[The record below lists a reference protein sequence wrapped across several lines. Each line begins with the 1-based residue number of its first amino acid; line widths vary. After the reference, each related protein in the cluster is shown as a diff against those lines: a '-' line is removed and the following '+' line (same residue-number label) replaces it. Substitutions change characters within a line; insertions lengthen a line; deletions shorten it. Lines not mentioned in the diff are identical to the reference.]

1 MRIDIEQLPAF
12 VTMFAKD
19 NSFII
24 VASCPNTQFETARKM
39 IQGNRNCI
47 EAWGRI

>member
-1 MRIDIEQLPAF
+1 MSLSRIEIDDLPAF

-24 VASCPNTQFETARKM
+24 VASCPNTQ
-39 IQGNRNCI
+39 
-47 EAWGRI
+47 

>member
-1 MRIDIEQLPAF
+1 MKSGNIQVDWGIISEMRIDIEQLPAF

-24 VASCPNTQFETARKM
+24 VASCPNTQ
-39 IQGNRNCI
+39 
-47 EAWGRI
+47 